1 MTSPSTAIAGG
12 TRVAGR
18 SDSVAQHREDWRVA
32 RAVHADLVLMG
43 MPRVNLLLT
52 GTDGVISNVLD
63 TLLPDLDE
71 PIARWSSGERLVLPT
86 SVRPGTLILRNVGAL
101 AHDDQLRLSE
111 WLAKAP
117 GRTRIVSTM
126 VTPLWSRVQ
135 SGTFLEGL
143 YYRLNTVSVDVTA

>member
-1 MTSPSTAIAGG
+1 MTNPSMAIAGG

-52 GTDGVISNVLD
+52 GSDGVISNVLD

-71 PIARWSSGERLVLPT
+71 PITRWSAGERLVLAAGT
-86 SVRPGTLILRNVGAL
+86 RPRTLILRNVGAVSS
-101 AHDDQLRLSE
+101 DDQLRLME
-111 WLAKAP
+111 WLDRAP
-117 GRTRIVSTM
+117 GRTRVISTM
-126 VTPLWSRVQ
+126 TSPLWSRVET
-135 SGTFLEGL
+135 GFFIAPL
-143 YYRLNTVSVDVTA
+143 YYRLKTVSVDVTA